1 MISDETLFV
10 RIEIINYNLRESL
23 TMLDAGFLFA
33 RVLLSCSVLSVG
45 SRAALP
51 QGPLA
56 GVSVF
61 SWVFPCL
68 SSKLNY
74 LCRYCFL

>member
-1 MISDETLFV
+1 MKNLGPTVNMISDETLFV
-10 RIEIINYNLRESL
+10 RIEIINYKLRESL

-33 RVLLSCSVLSVG
+33 RVLLSCSVLSIG

-56 GVSVF
+56 GVSVSLGF
-61 SWVFPCL
+61 FHA
-68 SSKLNY
+68 
-74 LCRYCFL
+74 FF